1 MGCGGALINNKVV
14 LTAAH
19 CVYGKRFVSPK
30 EEVQVKIPITGEK
43 ISASK
48 LIAHEKY
55 KQDPASDEPHAYD
68 VAVIFLESPSTYNH
82 DFPKVNTQV
91 NFEKPG
97 TTFDVI
103 GYGRTEDWTQSEYPR
118 GTKLTITSLNDEFS
132 GTFTAKGENSGTCD
146 GDSGGPAVVHDG
158 QESILVGT

>member
-1 MGCGGALINNKVV
+1 MLYSIYR
-14 LTAAH
+14 L
-19 CVYGKRFVSPK
+19 YLRRFHK
-30 EEVQVKIPITGEK
+30 
-43 ISASK
+43 
-48 LIAHEKY
+48 
-55 KQDPASDEPHAYD
+55 
-68 VAVIFLESPSTYNH
+68 FL